1 MSSWNFVT
9 GGSATLGPAPAG
21 RVYKVTGV
29 TVSEI
34 ASAPQS
40 SHYYPNDKPPATTQG
55 PGSVMLTVSGAV
67 SASVGPAPQ
76 GTITWND
83 STTTTQGHANG
94 NSLNASFN
102 VSLRGSDTVTASY
115 SPGWVGNPTITFHY
129 TDEPDIATISYNS
142 DGGPQQP
149 SQTVSIGSTINLPS
163 MSTKTITISYNY
175 AGGTPS
181 EGSPSSVTLH
191 PTFAGW
197 FDGSTYVG
205 GSGASYTVT
214 KDVKLTAHWNPASTT
229 MPDGSY
235 YITISFNY
243 NTGSGHEQS
252 RTLGRPLSQWTGG
265 LIPFNQYSFSSD
277 TSLTA
282 SYGSATLGELPI
294 GYKEGYVINGWT
306 DGNTPVDAESTF
318 TASTTLTA
326 HWICGPLWIMTDHGW
341 IHLVQ
346 SGASP
351 DNIDNVRKDGQLS
364 QRVMKMG
371 ESGWYQLRGDEF

>member
-1 MSSWNFVT
+1 MASWNFVS

-29 TVSEI
+29 TVSDI

-40 SHYYPNDKPPATTQG
+40 SHYYPNNQPPARTQG
-55 PGSVMLTVSGAV
+55 PGSVMLTVSGAA
-67 SASVGPAPQ
+67 SASAGPAPQ

-83 STTTTQGHANG
+83 DTTTTSGHANG
-94 NSLNASFN
+94 NSLKASFN
-102 VSLRGSDTVTASY
+102 VSLRGSATVTASY
-115 SPGWVGNPTITFHY
+115 SAGWVGNPTITFHY
-129 TDEPDIATISYNS
+129 TDEPDIATVSYDS
-142 DGGPQQP
+142 DGGPAQE
-149 SQTVSIGSTINLPS
+149 SKTVNIGSTIKLPS
-163 MSTKTITISYNY
+163 MSTKTIRISFNY

-181 EGSPSSVTLH
+181 EGSPSSATLY
-191 PTFAGW
+191 PYFDGW

-205 GSGASYTVT
+205 GSEANYTVT
-214 KDVKLTAHWNPASTT
+214 KDVKLTAHWRPASVR
-229 MPDGSY
+229 MPGGWY

-243 NTGSGHEQS
+243 NTGSGDEQS
-252 RTLGRPLSQWTGG
+252 RILGRPMSQWTGG
-265 LIPFNQYSFSSD
+265 RVPFNEYSFLYD

-282 SYGSATLGELPI
+282 SYGSATLGQLPS

-306 DGNTPVDAESTF
+306 DGSTPVHAGSTF

-341 IHLVQ
+341 VHLVQ
-346 SGASP
+346 SGANP
-351 DNIDNVRKDGQLS
+351 GNIDNVRKDGQLT

-371 ESGWYQLRGDEF
+371 ESGWYQMKGNGF